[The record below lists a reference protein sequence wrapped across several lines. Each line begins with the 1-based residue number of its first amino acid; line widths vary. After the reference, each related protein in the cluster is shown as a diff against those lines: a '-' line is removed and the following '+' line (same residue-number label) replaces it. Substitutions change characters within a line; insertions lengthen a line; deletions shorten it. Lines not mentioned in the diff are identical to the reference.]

1 MTPRSPSINFL
12 ALLILCACS
21 RPDAKPIDTTAAGTV
36 ASASADST
44 PALADSGFSP
54 ADTAL
59 DANAATPTP
68 PTGTPAA
75 SSTPSPAATKQPATV
90 ASGGAVKSA
99 PTIARDT
106 PVPAD
111 TPRTPAVV
119 VPPVE
124 TPPPATKTPTLEAPV
139 RTDTAVATKLPFA
152 PGERLEYQ
160 VKFGSIS
167 VGSATLEVMKMDT
180 IRGIPAMHIVMRVK
194 GKLGFVGVDDRYE
207 SWFDPKSMSSLRY
220 VQDIDEAPY
229 ERERHYEI
237 YPDRPSYHE
246 KGKKELPSVA
256 APLDDASFLFFMRSI
271 PLAIG
276 QTYNFDR
283 YFKPDRNPVRVVVL
297 RREKIKV
304 PAGSYSTVV
313 VRPIIKTSGLFSEGG
328 KAEVWFSDDESRLLV
343 QLKTQMRVGSLNLFL
358 RKVRLAPDA
367 VSGQ

>member
-1 MTPRSPSINFL
+1 MTPRSHLTYFL
-12 ALLILCACS
+12 AVVAGCSCS
-21 RPDAKPIDTTAAGTV
+21 RPDARPVDTSTAVVV
-36 ASASADST
+36 AASDSAAASSDT
-44 PALADSGFSP
+44 GFTP

-59 DANAATPTP
+59 DSEPAATPSLPAPATNSKTP
-68 PTGTPAA
+68 TPATA
-75 SSTPSPAATKQPATV
+75 KQPSPAAAGSVKTATI
-90 ASGGAVKSA
+90 
-99 PTIARDT
+99 IARDT
-106 PVPAD
+106 PAPAD

-124 TPPPATKTPTLEAPV
+124 TPPPVTKTPTVETPATP
-139 RTDTAVATKLPFA
+139 DTVASAKLPFA

-207 SWFDPKSMSSLRY
+207 SWFDPKTMSSLRY
-220 VQDIDEAPY
+220 VQDIDEATY

-328 KAEVWFSDDESRLLV
+328 KAEVWFSDDDARLLV

-367 VSGQ
+367 SQPNK